1 MKKVIFFLLLPV
13 MTLLKI
19 FLTAIDFLGRFSIA
33 NREGVHVADFG
44 GAIAYACR
52 SLQTSLVSAF
62 GRNVAS
68 RRTLGDTSYIKWL
81 LSPQN
86 TNGFRKIS
94 NDIEGVPGKKRGVAF
109 RVDAPFCFNVCAV
122 ATTCE
127 TEYETVTSLDQE
139 IVFDL
144 TNPPF
149 RHCDDEG
156 NPVKLRFTESELERF
171 CTETDTSYIR
181 EKITQYLFRFEE
193 AIDKALTTLLTTQI
207 GTNAVPEAITNLPF
221 FTASNQFNPNMA
233 ALNPEALWALEQVY
247 NDMGHDGQYA
257 LIGGTLVNK
266 IAAYQKWAT
275 ANSAGL
281 DLSKADASNPYP
293 FYNRN
298 FNNTFGVRDMILFTP
313 GAQQLVTWNKYKG
326 EKQRGVTNL
335 YSKGTV
341 VLPTTGLEVDWKWWY
356 DYDCEVWTFEA
367 FLHAELAT
375 VPPGGCGANVEG
387 VNGIIRV
394 HDCGTQPIMPV
405 CPEVVEEP
413 EA

>member
-1 MKKVIFFLLLPV
+1 MP
-13 MTLLKI
+13 
-19 FLTAIDFLGRFSIA
+19 
-33 NREGVHVADFG
+33 FG
-44 GAIAYACR
+44 NAIAFACR
-52 SLQTSLVSAF
+52 SLQGKLVTYF
-62 GRNVAS
+62 GNNIAS

-94 NDIEGVPGKKRGVAF
+94 DDIQGVPGKKRGVAF
-109 RVDAPFCFNVCAV
+109 RVDAPFCFDVCAI
-122 ATTCE
+122 ATNCNSTYQ
-127 TEYETVTSLDQE
+127 TATNLDQE

-144 TNPPF
+144 TNDPF
-149 RHCDDEG
+149 RHCDG
-156 NPVKLRFTESELERF
+156 NGDPVKLRFTESELERF
-171 CTETDTSYIR
+171 CTETDTSYID
-181 EKITQYLFRFEE
+181 EKIARYLLRFEE
-193 AIDKALTTLLTTQI
+193 ALDKAITTLLTTQI

-233 ALNPEALWALEQVY
+233 ALNPEAIWALSQTFF
-247 NDMGHDGQYA
+247 NMGGNGQYA
-257 LIGGTLVNK
+257 IIGGDIVSK
-266 IAAYQKWAT
+266 IAMYQKWAT
-275 ANSAGL
+275 WNAAGM
-281 DLSKADASNPYP
+281 DLSKADDSTPWS

-298 FNNTFGVRDMILFTP
+298 FNSTFGNKDFILFTP

-375 VPPGGCGANVEG
+375 VPAGGCGANAAG
-387 VNGIIRV
+387 INGIIRV
-394 HDCGTQPIMPV
+394 HDCGTTPILPE
-405 CPEVVEEP
+405 CPEAPVG
-413 EA
+413 

>member
-1 MKKVIFFLLLPV
+1 MP
-13 MTLLKI
+13 M
-19 FLTAIDFLGRFSIA
+19 
-33 NREGVHVADFG
+33 AD
-44 GAIAYACR
+44 AIAFACR
-52 SLQTSLVSAF
+52 SLQGKLVTYF
-62 GRNVAS
+62 GKNIPS

-109 RVDAPFCFNVCAV
+109 RVDAPFCFNVCAIN
-122 ATTCE
+122 TTCE
-127 TEYETVTSLDQE
+127 TEYQTVTSLDQE

-144 TNPPF
+144 SNAPF
-149 RHCDDEG
+149 RHCDAEG
-156 NPVKLRFTESELERF
+156 EPVKLRFTESELERF
-171 CTETDTSYIR
+171 CTETDQSYITD
-181 EKITQYLFRFEE
+181 KISMYLLSWEQ
-193 AIDKALTTLLTTQI
+193 ALDKALATLLNGEI

-233 ALNPEALWALEQVY
+233 ALNPEALWALEQIY
-247 NDMGHDGQYA
+247 RNMGNDGQFA
-257 LIGGTLVNK
+257 LIGGDVVSK
-266 IAAYQKWAT
+266 IAAYKKWAT
-275 ANSAGL
+275 WNAAGL
-281 DLSKADASNPYP
+281 DLSKADPSNPFM

-298 FNNTFGVRDMILFTP
+298 FNTIYGQKDMILFTP

-326 EKQRGVTNL
+326 EKQRSVTNL
-335 YSKGTV
+335 YSKGTI

-375 VPPGGCGANVEG
+375 VPAGGCGANVAG

-394 HDCGTQPIMPV
+394 HDCGTPATIPV
-405 CPEVVEEP
+405 CPEEGEPVE
-413 EA
+413 A

>member
-1 MKKVIFFLLLPV
+1 MKKFLFKAVLWLPTV
-13 MTLLKI
+13 VLALYCI
-19 FLTAIDFLGRFSIA
+19 QYGNPFEIIADYSILPM
-33 NREGVHVADFG
+33 G
-44 GAIAYACR
+44 GAIAFACR
-52 SLQTSLVSAF
+52 SLQGNLVDYF
-62 GRNVAS
+62 GKNIAS

-86 TNGFRKIS
+86 TSGFRKIS
-94 NDIEGVPGKKRGVAF
+94 NDIVGIPGKKRGVAF
-109 RVDAPFCFNVCAV
+109 RVDAPFCFNVCAI

-127 TEYETVTSLDQE
+127 TVYETVTSLDEE

-156 NPVKLRFTESELERF
+156 NPVKLRFTESELERY
-171 CTETDTSYIR
+171 CTETDTSYISD
-181 EKITQYLFRFEE
+181 KISKYLLRFEE
-193 AIDKALTTLLTTQI
+193 AIDAALTVLLEPQI

-247 NDMGHDGQYA
+247 RNMGNDGQFA
-257 LIGGTLVNK
+257 IIGGDIISK
-266 IAAYQKWAT
+266 IAAYKKWAT
-275 ANSAGL
+275 WNSAGL
-281 DLSKADASNPYP
+281 DISKADNLSPYP

-298 FNNTFGVRDMILFTP
+298 FNATFGSRDFILFSP

-375 VPPGGCGANVEG
+375 VPAGGCGANVAG

-394 HDCGTQPIMPV
+394 HDCGTQPIMPE
-405 CPEVVEEP
+405 CPEEVI